1 MHLDLSATHLDVEPH
16 LYYCSNLIRR
26 YLPHITTIV
35 EVGAND
41 CVETVAFAKEFPTAR
56 IVTFECNPDTLPLC
70 NERIAPYANITLV
83 PLAVG
88 EHEGAADFY
97 KAAKVE
103 GDWNT
108 GASSLY
114 QANHVYTDF
123 KQEKIT
129 VPMST
134 LSKELHSRGV
144 TSIDL
149 IWMDLQGA
157 ELSALKGLGDT
168 LLANTAFIQ
177 TEVEHVPLYEGQP
190 LFGDVRR
197 FLELKGFRL
206 LTYSGG
212 AGRQFS
218 DVIFVNTKIYRPR
231 LPAWSII
238 AYFTIRERIT
248 GKLRVWWQRYFS
260 QNAS

>member
-1 MHLDLSATHLDVEPH
+1 MHLSLSASTLDVEPH
-16 LYYCSNLIRR
+16 LYYVLDIVRH
-26 YLPHITTIV
+26 YLPTIHTIV

-41 CVETVAFAKEFPTAR
+41 CVETVAFATTYPAAR
-56 IVTFECNPDTLPLC
+56 IFSFECNPDTLPLC
-70 NERIAPYANITLV
+70 TDRIAPYQNITLV
-83 PLAVG
+83 PVAVG
-88 EHEGAADFY
+88 EREGTVDFY
-97 KAAKVE
+97 KAARVGE
-103 GDWNT
+103 DWNT

-114 QANHVYTDF
+114 QANEKYIDF
-123 KQEKIT
+123 KQDKIT

-134 LSKELHSRGV
+134 LKKELGSRGV
-144 TSIDL
+144 TTIDL

-168 LLANTAFIQ
+168 LLTNTAFIQ

-197 FLELKGFRL
+197 FLHQKGFRL

-218 DVIFVNTKIYRPR
+218 DVIFVNTKIYRPWI
-231 LPAWSII
+231 PAWLVI
-238 AYFTIRERIT
+238 AYFTVRERIT
-248 GKLRVWWQRYFS
+248 GKLRVLKQRYLKHETT
-260 QNAS
+260 

>member
-1 MHLDLSATHLDVEPH
+1 MHLDLNATHLDVEPH

-26 YLPHITTIV
+26 YLPRITTIV

-41 CVETVAFAKEFPTAR
+41 CVETVAFAKEFPTAQ

-70 NERIAPYANITLV
+70 TERTAPYTNITLV

-88 EHEGAADFY
+88 EQEGTVDFY

-114 QANHVYTDF
+114 QANDKYIDF
-123 KQEKIT
+123 KQEKIS

-134 LSKELHSRGV
+134 LKKELGSRGI
-144 TSIDL
+144 TNIDL

-168 LLANTAFIQ
+168 LLSHTAFIQ

-190 LFGDVRR
+190 LFGDLRR
-197 FLELKGFRL
+197 YLRQKGFRL

-218 DVIFVNTKIYRPR
+218 DVIFVNTKIYRPW
-231 LPAWSII
+231 LPAWLII
-238 AYFTIRERIT
+238 AYFTTKERIT
-248 GKLRVWWQRYFS
+248 GKLRVLKHKFFPQT
-260 QNAS
+260 

>member
-1 MHLDLSATHLDVEPH
+1 MHLDLDSETLDVEPH
-16 LYYCSNLIRR
+16 LYYVLNTIRR
-26 YLPHITTIV
+26 YVPTIKTIV

-41 CVETVAFAKEFPTAR
+41 CVETVAFARECPQAR
-56 IVTFECNPDTLPLC
+56 IVSFECNPDTLPIC
-70 NERIAPYANITLV
+70 EQRVAPYTNITLV
-83 PLAVG
+83 PVAVG
-88 EHEGAADFY
+88 ENEGTVDFY

-114 QANHVYTDF
+114 QANDQYITF

-134 LSKELHSRGV
+134 LKKELGSRGIR
-144 TSIDL
+144 SIDL

-157 ELSALKGLGDT
+157 ELSALKGLGDD
-168 LLANTAFIQ
+168 LLTHTAFIQ
-177 TEVEHVPLYEGQP
+177 TEVEHVPLYSGQP
-190 LFGDVRR
+190 LFKDVRR
-197 FLELKGFRL
+197 FLRAKGFRL

-218 DVIFVNTKIYRPR
+218 DVIFVNTKVYTP
-231 LPAWSII
+231 LVPAWMII
-238 AYFTIRERIT
+238 AYFTAHERIT
-248 GKLRVWWQRYFS
+248 GKLRVWRQRVQS
-260 QNAS
+260 LIAS